1 MKDVFMKQMSEKLLY
16 VSSVFL
22 SLLLLFI
29 CHPVLSEGGELYK
42 WVDEKGTI
50 HFTDRPSEVP
60 PEYRNQIE
68 TKTFKRRTKPAEK
81 SESTIENIST
91 PAEPPKKPDSQEKNT
106 SESAESP
113 VVTLKRFEVPYKPFE
128 GTGRRIIITVALNG
142 SITAPMLLDT
152 GAPGMLISPNLADR
166 LGLFDK
172 RDGKLLIRAGGIGGS
187 VPAILT
193 IIDKVS
199 VGGASATFIPTTI
212 APMFAG
218 ASEGLVGMDFM
229 ANYKISI
236 DTSKHVVTFEELPSK
251 LDMPGG
257 HDETWWRF
265 KFRDFSKLRAAWK
278 EYLDKLEK
286 VSIKTSDTKRLLQ
299 IARYQHN
306 QADKLYRRL
315 EQYAVYNSVPMHW
328 RKH

>member
-1 MKDVFMKQMSEKLLY
+1 MKDPTALSRLLLTLPA
-16 VSSVFL
+16 V
-22 SLLLLFI
+22 LLLLA
-29 CHPVLSEGGELYK
+29 VAGGASAAKVYK

-50 HFTDRPSEVP
+50 HFTDRLSEVP
-60 PEYRNQIE
+60 LEYRNQIE
-68 TKTFKRRTKPAEK
+68 TKTFKSKTKSAEK
-81 SESTIENIST
+81 FEPATENT
-91 PAEPPKKPDSQEKNT
+91 NRPAEPSQKPHSQEKNT
-106 SESAESP
+106 GESAELP
-113 VVTLKRFEVPYKPFE
+113 AVTLKRFEVPYRPFE
-128 GTGRRIIITVALNG
+128 GTGRRIIITVTFDK

-172 RDGKLLIRAGGIGGS
+172 RDGKLLTRVGGIGGS
-187 VPAILT
+187 IPAILT

-199 VGGASATFIPTTI
+199 VGGASTKFIPTTI

-236 DTSKHVVTFEELPSK
+236 DTRKHVVTFEELPSK

-265 KFRDFSKLRAAWK
+265 NFRDFSKLRAEWK
-278 EYLDKLEK
+278 EYLDKLGQM
-286 VSIKTSDTKRLLQ
+286 SIKTSDTKRLIQ

-306 QADKLYRRL
+306 QADKLYRKL
-315 EQYAVYNSVPMHW
+315 EQYAIYNSVPMHW
-328 RKH
+328 REH